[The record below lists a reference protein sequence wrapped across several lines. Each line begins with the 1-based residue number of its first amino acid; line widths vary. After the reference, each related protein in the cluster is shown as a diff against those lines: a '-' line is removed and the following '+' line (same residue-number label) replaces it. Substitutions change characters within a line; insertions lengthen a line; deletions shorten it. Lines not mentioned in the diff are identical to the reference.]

1 MGRGAW
7 LAAVH
12 GVARVGHY
20 LVTKPPPP
28 PPPPGVS
35 CGERNW
41 LEPGRDT
48 LFICI
53 VLDFLYRQKSNV
65 ISTSNL

>member
-1 MGRGAW
+1 MGRRAW
-7 LAAVH
+7 LATVH
-12 GVARVGHY
+12 GVTRVGHY

-28 PPPPGVS
+28 PPGVS
-35 CGERNW
+35 CGEQNW

-53 VLDFLYRQKSNV
+53 VLDFLYRQRRNV